1 MSLLHFQ
8 AEEITLTIGQAF
20 ELAYKKFLDTSGK
33 EMETKKQIL
42 VLQKRVAILENENG
56 ELKKRLKDV
65 ANIKGQADVQQYLHS
80 CGVSSLINPLVGEQ
94 PQTWINH
101 YRSETCARCPYRRIC
116 NLLLPRHRTATRA

>member
-1 MSLLHFQ
+1 MSHFQ

-65 ANIKGQADVQQYLHS
+65 ANIKGQSDVQQYLHS
-80 CGVSSLINPLVGEQ
+80 CGVSFIESYYQEQDSL
-94 PQTWINH
+94 
-101 YRSETCARCPYRRIC
+101 
-116 NLLLPRHRTATRA
+116 